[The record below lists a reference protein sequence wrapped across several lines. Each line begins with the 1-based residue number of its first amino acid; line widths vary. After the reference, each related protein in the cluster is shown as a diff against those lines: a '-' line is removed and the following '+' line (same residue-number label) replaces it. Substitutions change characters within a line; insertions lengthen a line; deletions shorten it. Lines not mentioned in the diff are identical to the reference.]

1 MQIKKNNV
9 HLSAGRLRKR
19 GRGIS
24 QVLYKLGVQ
33 TEQIMLLIECY
44 RIFHNQ
50 EIHETDMRDDCIFY
64 WKAPTTKLKRTRK
77 EKIKEQRML
86 RDALTRHTEEK

>member
-33 TEQIMLLIECY
+33 TEQIMLLIERY
-44 RIFHNQ
+44 RVFTIRKSMRQ
-50 EIHETDMRDDCIFY
+50 TWRDDCIFY